1 MTSFWHKFQNTSK
14 QNKSLVCVGLD
25 SDLTKIPQFL
35 LTEDNPQLV
44 FNREIIDATQS
55 QAACYKPNL
64 AFYLAAGEKGMK
76 ALYQTIAYIPSHI
89 PVLLDCKVG
98 DIGNTMGAYAKAF
111 FNDMKVDAI
120 TVNPLMGKDVY
131 EPCLD
136 YPGKMLFL
144 LALTSN
150 PSAIDYLKLDDLYQ
164 YIAHDVALHDHTQ
177 VGAVVGAT
185 QTRDLQ
191 LMRKLMPESLFLI
204 PGIGAQGGN
213 VSDVMLSA
221 IRDKSDPRILINS
234 SRNII
239 FADGSHDFA
248 VKAASAAEELRLEI
262 QSYLS

>member
-1 MTSFWHKFQNTSK
+1 VTSFWHKYLQASK
-14 QNKSLVCVGLD
+14 QNKSLVCIGLD
-25 SDLTKIPQFL
+25 SDINKLPSFL
-35 LTEDNPQLV
+35 AKEDNPQWI
-44 FNREIIDATQS
+44 FNREIIDATKS

-76 ALYQTIAYIPSHI
+76 ALYQTIEHVPSHI

-98 DIGNTMGAYAKAF
+98 DIGNTMSSYARAF
-111 FNDMKVDAI
+111 FNEMGVDAI

-136 YPGKMLFL
+136 YPGKMIFL

-150 PSAIDYLKLDDLYQ
+150 PSAIDYLKLDTLYQ
-164 YIAHDVALHDHTQ
+164 NIAHDIALLDHTQ

-191 LMRKLMPESLFLI
+191 LMRKMMPDSLFLI

-213 VSDVMLSA
+213 VADVMMNS
-221 IRDKSDPRILINS
+221 IKDKTDPRILINS

-239 FADGSHDFA
+239 FADDSHDFA
-248 VKAASAAEELRLEI
+248 LKASIAAEELRAEI
-262 QSYLS
+262 HSYL